1 MSRRLEQI
9 FSPETLAALDDYVS
23 ARVREG
29 LKESLPGPE
38 GEAEYI
44 SVKTASTRFD
54 ISESTIRDWLRLGKL
69 RKYKIMGCVRL
80 KPSEIVR
87 ELENQ

>member
-1 MSRRLEQI
+1 MSRGLEQI

-23 ARVREG
+23 TKVREG
-29 LKESLPGPE
+29 LRESLPGPE
-38 GEAEYI
+38 AGAEYI

-54 ISESTIRDWLRLGKL
+54 ISESTIRDWIRLGKI